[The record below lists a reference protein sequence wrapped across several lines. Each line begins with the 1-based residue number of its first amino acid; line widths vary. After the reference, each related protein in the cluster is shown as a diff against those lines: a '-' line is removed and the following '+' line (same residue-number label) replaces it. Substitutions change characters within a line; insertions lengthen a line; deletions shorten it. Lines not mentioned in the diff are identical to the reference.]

1 MSAEMDA
8 LVNQATEKL
17 EHLEEAL
24 DSMQKVRARYSTKD
38 GSVTAEVDGNGAL
51 VSLWL
56 DESITEKPAKDVGEL
71 ITAASQQAAQLA
83 AEKRA
88 EVLDRLNA
96 AF

>member
-24 DSMQKVRARYSTKD
+24 DSLQKIRARHSTDD
-38 GSVTAEVDGNGAL
+38 GSVTADVDGNGAL
-51 VSLWL
+51 VGLWL
-56 DESITEKPAKDVGEL
+56 DESITEKAAKDVGEL
-71 ITAASQQAAQLA
+71 ITAASQEAAQLA
-83 AEKRA
+83 AQKRA

>member
-24 DSMQKVRARYSTKD
+24 DSLQKVRARYSTDD
-38 GSVTAEVDGNGAL
+38 GTVTAEVDGNGAL
-51 VSLWL
+51 VGLWL
-56 DESITEKPAKDVGEL
+56 DESITEKAAKDVGEL
-71 ITAASQQAAQLA
+71 ITAVSQQAAQLA
-83 AEKRA
+83 AQKRA

>member
-24 DSMQKVRARYSTKD
+24 DSLQKIRARYSTDD
-38 GSVTAEVDGNGAL
+38 GSVTADVDGNGAL
-51 VSLWL
+51 VGLWL
-56 DESITEKPAKDVGEL
+56 DESITEKAAKDVGEL

-83 AEKRA
+83 AQKRA

>member
-24 DSMQKVRARYSTKD
+24 DSLQKVRARFSADD

-51 VSLWL
+51 VGLWL
-56 DESITEKPAKDVGEL
+56 DESITEKTAKDVGEL
-71 ITAASQQAAQLA
+71 ITSASQQAALLA
-83 AEKRA
+83 SEKRA
-88 EVLDRLNA
+88 AVLDRLNA